1 MLRIIRVISTL
12 SCVVIYVPIFTR
24 MYKNIRAHYAMSNYN
39 ARNQRKLLRMTLTI
53 FLITSNTIV
62 LFTVPDIIL
71 ILYPDYSSNLFYVLN
86 LNKGVINVIIFLATQ
101 RTLRRAVIGKPDI
114 SMQMQSM
121 KINPKTTTVFDPVLS
136 KTPRNIA

>member
-1 MLRIIRVISTL
+1 
-12 SCVVIYVPIFTR
+12 
-24 MYKNIRAHYAMSNYN
+24 MSNYN

-86 LNKGVINVIIFLATQ
+86 LNKVGVADLRLPFAKNSLFKAFIIFC
-101 RTLRRAVIGKPDI
+101 
-114 SMQMQSM
+114 
-121 KINPKTTTVFDPVLS
+121 
-136 KTPRNIA
+136 

>member
-1 MLRIIRVISTL
+1 
-12 SCVVIYVPIFTR
+12 
-24 MYKNIRAHYAMSNYN
+24 MSNYN